1 MTASSPQLSIVIPVG
16 NHSPKVGKV
25 LQALAA
31 NDTALFEVILVA
43 DRVCDDSL
51 APAAQYPYCRV
62 INDPAVVGV
71 SAARN
76 RGAREARAPVI
87 AFIDSDILVKP
98 DTIPHI
104 LEHMN
109 KDGVDGMVGLLS
121 PQIPY
126 PTFPSHFK
134 NLWMRWTYDRLP
146 DTVSLFYTS
155 LAVIRKS
162 YFDQTGGF
170 DEHYQKPSIEDTDL
184 GGRLT
189 QAGAVIHMAKD
200 LEVVHDKSYT
210 MWSLLRTDFA
220 RSVALVRFALR
231 DRFRRLQGR
240 NTTAVPSSFIVHLGM
255 GALLVVAL
263 AILAVT
269 GEWLWAGVGGA
280 LITLMWLANGDF
292 LGYLKRHKGWLFAM
306 GSALFLILQA
316 LVCLAG
322 IGWGMVG
329 YVFGK
334 RY

>member
-43 DRVCDDSL
+43 DRVRDDSL
-51 APAAQYPYCRV
+51 APAAQYPFCRV
-62 INDPAVVGV
+62 IYDPAVVGV

-76 RGAREARAPVI
+76 RGAKDARAPVI

-104 LEHMN
+104 LEHM
-109 KDGVDGMVGLLS
+109 KRDGVDGMVGLLS

-126 PTFPSHFK
+126 PNFPSHFK

-146 DTVSLFYTS
+146 DKVSLFYTS
-155 LAVIRKS
+155 LAVIKKS
-162 YFDQTGGF
+162 YFEKTGGF

-210 MWSLLRTDFA
+210 MWSLLRTDFL

-231 DRFRRLQGR
+231 DRFRRLQGH
-240 NTTAVPSSFIVHLGM
+240 NTTAVPSSFILHLGM

-263 AILAVT
+263 AILAIT
-269 GEWLWAGVGGA
+269 GEWLWAGVGGG
-280 LITLMWLANGDF
+280 LIVLMWLANGNF
-292 LGYLKRHKGWLFAM
+292 LGYLKKHKGWLFAI
-306 GSALFLILQA
+306 GSALFLIPQA

-329 YVFGK
+329 YVFGR

>member
-1 MTASSPQLSIVIPVG
+1 MIDSPPQLSIVIPVG

-31 NDTALFEVILVA
+31 NDTSLFEVILVG
-43 DRVCDDSL
+43 DRVQDDSL
-51 APAAQYPYCRV
+51 QPAAQYPFCRV
-62 INDPAVVGV
+62 INDAAVVGV

-76 RGAREARAPVI
+76 RGAREAQAPII
-87 AFIDSDILVKP
+87 AFIDSDIIVKP
-98 DTIPHI
+98 DTVAHI
-104 LEHMN
+104 LEHMSR
-109 KDGVDGMVGLLS
+109 DGVDGMVGLLS

-126 PTFPSHFK
+126 PNFPSHFK

-155 LAVIRKS
+155 LAVIKKS
-162 YFDQTGGF
+162 YFEKTGGF

-189 QAGAVIHMAKD
+189 HAGAVIRMAKD

-210 MWSLLRTDFA
+210 VGSLLRTDFM

-231 DRFRRLQGR
+231 DHFKRLQGR

-255 GALLVVAL
+255 GALLLVAL
-263 AILAVT
+263 AILAMT
-269 GEWLWAGVGGA
+269 GEWLWAGIGGG
-280 LITLMWLANGDF
+280 LIALMWLANGDF
-292 LGYLKRHKGWLFAM
+292 LGYLKRHKGWFFAV
-306 GSALFLILQA
+306 GSALFLIPQA

-322 IGWGMVG
+322 IGWGIVG
-329 YVFGK
+329 FLLGR